1 MLLLEGESITGPFP
15 ERKPQHGLKLLLEI
29 WALLTKF
36 LQKPFD
42 ILQLKICDLIKFKF
56 LIDVL

>member
-1 MLLLEGESITGPFP
+1 MLLLEGDYITDPFP
-15 ERKPQHGLKLLLEI
+15 ERKPQQGLKLLLEI

-42 ILQLKICDLIKFKF
+42 ILQLKICDVIKFKF
-56 LIDVL
+56 LIDAL